1 MVDHLRAGLRQGDH
15 GTVFGNLRLRYL
27 ALIREPLLFL
37 KVAQFAMYRHQNLG
51 PDPLIHFHQLFS
63 TRVAGY
69 MDETVPL
76 RDDVDAHTG
85 KLVLDPANRE
95 FVPRNFP

>member
-1 MVDHLRAGLRQGDH
+1 MVPFSAICVCGIWPYPR
-15 GTVFGNLRLRYL
+15 T
-27 ALIREPLLFL
+27 LLFL

-51 PDPLIHFHQLFS
+51 PDPLIHFHQLFRS
-63 TRVAGY
+63 GGRIY
-69 MDETVPL
+69 DETVLL

-95 FVPRNFP
+95 FVPRNFRDEK